1 MLPSIDRKALV
12 NFAAWFPIF
21 VAMVVLSVAMLVHL
35 ATHEVPYMPKWAWA
49 LFILIAMPL
58 GSFVYLAVVIAGAGV
73 QRDDAEGRSP
83 RT

>member
-1 MLPSIDRKALV
+1 
-12 NFAAWFPIF
+12 
-21 VAMVVLSVAMLVHL
+21 
-35 ATHEVPYMPKWAWA
+35 MPKWAWA

-58 GSFVYLAVVIAGAGV
+58 GSFVYLAVVVAGAGV